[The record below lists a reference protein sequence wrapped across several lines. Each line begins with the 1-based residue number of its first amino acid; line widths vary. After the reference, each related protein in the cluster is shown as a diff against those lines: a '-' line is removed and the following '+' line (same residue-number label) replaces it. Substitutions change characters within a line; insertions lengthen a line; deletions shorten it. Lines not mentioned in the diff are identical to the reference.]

1 MDIFIN
7 DEKQPSEE
15 FSGLTGSEIVAKIRE
30 DWPEEIIEEI
40 RLDDEEVS
48 LVLFQDKLDSGE
60 KAEKAEFMLKDTS
73 ELVSETLTAASD
85 YLPRLMSGIE
95 EMAFLFRNQEIEP
108 ARELYREVLEGIEWT
123 LETLT
128 RIVSLQEDE
137 SLKQE
142 FHVELKEQHK
152 AVNRALEAFQN
163 EDYQYLADIFELE
176 ILDYLERFNQIVEEM
191 QQ

>member
-1 MDIFIN
+1 MDIYVN
-7 DEKQPSEE
+7 EEKQPSAE
-15 FSGLTGSEIVAKIRE
+15 FSGLTGSEIVAKIRKE
-30 DWPEEIIEEI
+30 WPEEIIEEI
-40 RLDDEEVS
+40 RLDGEEIS

-60 KAEKAEFMLKDTS
+60 KAEKAEFVLKDTS

-95 EMAFLFRNQEIEP
+95 EMAFMFRNQEIEP
-108 ARELYREVLEGIEWT
+108 GRELYLEVLEGIEWT

-128 RIVSLQEDE
+128 RIVSLQDDK

-142 FHVELKEQHK
+142 FHVELKEQQK
-152 AVNRALEAFQN
+152 ALNRALEAFQN
-163 EDYQYLADIFELE
+163 EDYQYLADVFELE
-176 ILDYLERFNQIVEEM
+176 ILDYLERFNRIVEEM

>member
-1 MDIFIN
+1 MDIYVN
-7 DEKQPSEE
+7 DEKQPSAE
-15 FSGLTGSEIVAKIRE
+15 FSGLTGSEIAAKIRE
-30 DWPEEIIEEI
+30 EWPEEIIEEI
-40 RLDDEEVS
+40 RLDGEEVS

-95 EMAFLFRNQEIEP
+95 EMAFMFRNQEIEP
-108 ARELYREVLEGIEWT
+108 GRELYLEVLEGIEWT

-128 RIVSLQEDE
+128 RIVSLQDDK

-142 FHVELKEQHK
+142 FHVELKEQQK
-152 AVNRALEAFQN
+152 ALNRALEAFQN
-163 EDYQYLADIFELE
+163 EDYQYLADVFELE
-176 ILDYLERFNQIVEEM
+176 VLDYLERFSRIVEEM

>member
-1 MDIFIN
+1 MDIYVN
-7 DEKQPSEE
+7 DEKQPSAE
-15 FSGLTGSEIVAKIRE
+15 FSGLTGSEIAAKIRE
-30 DWPEEIIEEI
+30 EWPEEIIEEI
-40 RLDDEEVS
+40 RLDGEEVS

-95 EMAFLFRNQEIEP
+95 EMAFMFRNQEIEP
-108 ARELYREVLEGIEWT
+108 ARELYLEVLEGIEWT

-128 RIVSLQEDE
+128 RIVSLQDDK

-142 FHVELKEQHK
+142 FHVELKEQQK
-152 AVNRALEAFQN
+152 ALNRALEAFQN
-163 EDYQYLADIFELE
+163 EDYQYLADVFELE
-176 ILDYLERFNQIVEEM
+176 VLDYLERFSRIVEEM

>member
-1 MDIFIN
+1 MDIYVN
-7 DEKQPSEE
+7 EEKQPSAE
-15 FSGLTGSEIVAKIRE
+15 FSGLTGSEIVAKIRKE
-30 DWPEEIIEEI
+30 WPEEIIEEI
-40 RLDDEEVS
+40 RLDGEEVS

-60 KAEKAEFMLKDTS
+60 KAEKAEFVLKDTS

-95 EMAFLFRNQEIEP
+95 EMAFMFRNQEIEP
-108 ARELYREVLEGIEWT
+108 GRELYLEVLEGIEWT

-128 RIVSLQEDE
+128 RIVSLQDDK

-142 FHVELKEQHK
+142 FHVELKEQQK
-152 AVNRALEAFQN
+152 ALNRALEAFQN
-163 EDYQYLADIFELE
+163 EDYQYLADVFELE
-176 ILDYLERFNQIVEEM
+176 ILDYLERFNRIVEEM

>member
-1 MDIFIN
+1 MDIYVN
-7 DEKQPSEE
+7 EEKQPSAE
-15 FSGLTGSEIVAKIRE
+15 FSGLTGSEIAAKIRE
-30 DWPEEIIEEI
+30 EWPEEIIEEI
-40 RLDDEEVS
+40 RLDGEEVS

-95 EMAFLFRNQEIEP
+95 EMAFMFRNQEIEP
-108 ARELYREVLEGIEWT
+108 ARELYLEVLEGIEWT

-128 RIVSLQEDE
+128 RIVSLQDDK

-142 FHVELKEQHK
+142 FHVELKEQQK
-152 AVNRALEAFQN
+152 ALNRALEAFQN
-163 EDYQYLADIFELE
+163 EDYQYLADVFELE
-176 ILDYLERFNQIVEEM
+176 ILDYLERFNRIVEEM

>member
-1 MDIFIN
+1 MDIYVN
-7 DEKQPSEE
+7 EKKQPTAE
-15 FSGLTGSEIVAKIRE
+15 FSGLTGSEIVAKIQKE
-30 DWPEEIIEEI
+30 WPEEIIEEI
-40 RLDDEEVS
+40 RLDGEEVS
-48 LVLFQDKLDSGE
+48 LIFFQDKLDSGE
-60 KAEKAEFMLKDTS
+60 GAEKAEFFLKDTS
-73 ELVSETLTAASD
+73 DLISETLTAASD

-95 EMAFLFRNQEIEP
+95 EMAFMFRNQEIES
-108 ARELYREVLEGIEWT
+108 ARELYLEVLEGIEWT

-128 RIVSLQEDE
+128 RIVSLQKDE

-142 FHVELKEQHK
+142 FHVELKEQQK

-163 EDYQYLADIFELE
+163 EDYQYLAEVFELE